1 MANIRDLR
9 QRITS
14 VGNIQK
20 ITRAMEMVATTKLRR
35 FQGHTVAAQPYT
47 AEIEELIRALSGA
60 VASDPAAAGDA
71 APLFF
76 PGNPEAPVGVLL
88 VGSDRGLCGAYNANI
103 QRALEEYLD
112 GLRAAGKSFVLYAIG
127 RKAIDHCN
135 RMRHDV
141 EAYFED
147 INLERVDFTD
157 AAAVSAALVSAFRA
171 GQLSELKLAFTQFR
185 SMVRY
190 EPIIADFLPIAPA
203 SSEASGGDAPS
214 GDAIL
219 EPNGPALLGRLV
231 PRYLETR
238 VYHALLESV
247 TSEYASRRFAMKNAT
262 DAAGDMKRDITRQ
275 YNRARQAKIT
285 AEITEIVSGAE
296 AL

>member
-35 FQGHTVAAQPYT
+35 FQEKTVSAKPYT
-47 AEIEELIRALSGA
+47 EEIEELVRGLSGA
-60 VASDPAAAGDA
+60 VASEPAAAGDA
-71 APLFF
+71 APLFSA
-76 PGNPEAPVGVLL
+76 PNPDAPIGILL
-88 VGSDRGLCGAYNANI
+88 IGSDRGLCGAYNTNM
-103 QRALEEYLD
+103 QRALEDYLD
-112 GLRAAGKSFVLYAIG
+112 GLRAEGRAFCLYVIG
-127 RKAIDHCN
+127 RKGMDHAR
-135 RMRHDV
+135 RMKHKV
-141 EAYFED
+141 EGYFD
-147 INLERVDFTD
+147 TVNLESVDFGE
-157 AAAVSAALVSAFRA
+157 AAAVSNALVSAFRA
-171 GQLSELKLAFTQFR
+171 GQLSELKLAFTSFV
-185 SMVRY
+185 SMAKYDPQVA
-190 EPIIADFLPIAPA
+190 PFLPIAATESEGPA
-203 SSEASGGDAPS
+203 

-219 EPNGPALLGRLV
+219 EPGGPELLGRLV

-262 DAAGDMKRDITRQ
+262 DAAGDMKKDITRV

>member
-35 FQGHTVAAQPYT
+35 FQEHTVAAKPYT
-47 AEIEELIRALSGA
+47 LEIEELVRGLSGA
-60 VASDPAAAGDA
+60 VASEPESAGDA
-71 APLFF
+71 APLFSA
-76 PGNPEAPVGVLL
+76 PNPDAPVGVLL
-88 VGSDRGLCGAYNANI
+88 IGSDRGLCGAYNASI

-112 GLRAAGKSFVLYAIG
+112 GLRADGREFRLYVIG
-127 RKAIDHCN
+127 RKAMDHAK
-135 RMRHDV
+135 RMGHTV
-141 EAYFED
+141 EGYFD
-147 INLERVDFTD
+147 TVNLEAIDFSE
-157 AAAVSAALVSAFRA
+157 AAAVSNALVTAFRM
-171 GQLSELKLAFTQFR
+171 GQLSELKLAFTSFV
-185 SMVRY
+185 SMVKY
-190 EPIIADFLPIAPA
+190 DPQVVTFLPIAPA
-203 SSEASGGDAPS
+203 DADGPAS
-214 GDAIL
+214 DAIL
-219 EPNGPALLGRLV
+219 EPGGPELLGRLV

-262 DAAGDMKRDITRQ
+262 DAAGDMKKDITRL

>member
-35 FQGHTVAAQPYT
+35 FQESTVAAKPYT
-47 AEIEELIRALSGA
+47 VEIEELVRGLSGA
-60 VASDPAAAGDA
+60 VASEPEAAGDA
-71 APLFF
+71 APLFSA
-76 PGNPEAPVGVLL
+76 PNPDAPVGVLL
-88 VGSDRGLCGAYNANI
+88 IGSDRGLCGAYNANI
-103 QRALEEYLD
+103 QRALEDYLD
-112 GLRAAGKSFVLYAIG
+112 GLRKEGRDFRLYVIG
-127 RKAIDHCN
+127 RKAMDHAK
-135 RMRHDV
+135 RMKYTV
-141 EAYFED
+141 EGYFD
-147 INLERVDFTD
+147 TVNLESVDFGE
-157 AAAVSAALVSAFRA
+157 AAAVSNALVSAFRM
-171 GQLSELKLAFTQFR
+171 GQLSELKLGFTSFV
-185 SMVRY
+185 SMVKY
-190 EPIIADFLPIAPA
+190 DPQVVTFLPIAP
-203 SSEASGGDAPS
+203 EASDGPAS
-214 GDAIL
+214 DAIL
-219 EPNGPALLGRLV
+219 EPGGPELLGRLV

-238 VYHALLESV
+238 IYHALLESV

-262 DAAGDMKRDITRQ
+262 DAAGDMKKDITRL

>member
-35 FQGHTVAAQPYT
+35 FQEHTVAAKPYT
-47 AEIEELIRALSGA
+47 AEIEELVRGLSGA
-60 VASDPAAAGDA
+60 VASNPEAAGDA
-71 APLFF
+71 APLFASS
-76 PGNPEAPVGVLL
+76 NPDAPVGILFI
-88 VGSDRGLCGAYNANI
+88 GSDRGLCGAYNASV
-103 QRALEEYLD
+103 QRELEEYLD
-112 GLRAAGKSFVLYAIG
+112 TLRAAGREFQLYVIG
-127 RKAIDHCN
+127 RKAMDHMH
-135 RMRHDV
+135 RMKYTPA
-141 EAYFED
+141 AYFD
-147 INLERVDFTD
+147 TLNLESISFGD
-157 AAAVSAALVSAFRA
+157 AAAVSNALVSAFRM
-171 GQLSELKLAFTQFR
+171 GQVSELKLAYTSFV
-185 SMVRY
+185 SMVKY
-190 EPIIADFLPIAPA
+190 DPQVSHFLPIAPA
-203 SSEASGGDAPS
+203 DQDGVGT
-214 GDAIL
+214 DAIL
-219 EPNGPALLGRLV
+219 EPGGPELLGRLV

-238 VYHALLESV
+238 VFHALLESV

-262 DAAGDMKRDITRQ
+262 DAAGDMKKEITRV